1 MSKFKLSDTM
11 QFLSGRFNAIV
22 GGDVTLTLEAD
33 SNEVKAGQELRA
45 YAKLRSPEKDRQ
57 IEYLLISLRGQVQR
71 EGKWRDF
78 AQSAEVAQATTLPAD
93 HEFVVP
99 IVVLIPADAVLSED
113 GGSWSLAARA
123 FVDKTIDPRAEIT
136 IVVKGG

>member
-22 GGDVTLTLEAD
+22 GGEVTLTLEAD
-33 SNEVKAGQELRA
+33 SQDVKAGEELRA
-45 YAKLRSPEKDRQ
+45 FAKLRSPEKDRQ
-57 IEYLLISLRGQVQR
+57 IDYLLISLKGQVQR
-71 EGKWRDF
+71 DGKWRDF

-99 IVVLIPADAVLSED
+99 IVILIPSDAVLTED
-113 GGSWSLAARA
+113 GGSWSLSARA
-123 FVDKTIDPRAEIT
+123 FVDKTIDPRAELAIK
-136 IVVKGG
+136 VGA